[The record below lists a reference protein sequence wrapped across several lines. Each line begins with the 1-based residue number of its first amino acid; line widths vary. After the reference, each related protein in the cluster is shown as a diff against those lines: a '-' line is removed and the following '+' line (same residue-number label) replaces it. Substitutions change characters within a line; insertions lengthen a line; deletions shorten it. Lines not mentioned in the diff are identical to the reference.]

1 MERARSGREESGDA
15 ETFLLLKG
23 RRARG
28 LGDAMPRQS
37 RRAAWTVEQNES
49 PRRRAADSVPWRLER
64 GPKLRGF
71 TFPLGRAGPPFGFG
85 FYALISKAKGSL
97 PKDTCV
103 CLAVLTTDD

>member
-1 MERARSGREESGDA
+1 
-15 ETFLLLKG
+15 
-23 RRARG
+23 
-28 LGDAMPRQS
+28 MPRQS

-49 PRRRAADSVPWRLER
+49 REAPTATAWRLER